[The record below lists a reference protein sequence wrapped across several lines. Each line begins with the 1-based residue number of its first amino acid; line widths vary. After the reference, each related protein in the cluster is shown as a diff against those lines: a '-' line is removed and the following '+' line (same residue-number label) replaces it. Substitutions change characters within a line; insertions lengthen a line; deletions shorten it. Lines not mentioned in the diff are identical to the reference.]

1 MVYML
6 LTIIYSHN
14 QKNLIQLK
22 DTEGQ
27 ELEKKIADTARELEE
42 MKDDVSSVL
51 YVILNTVAHSAAAE
65 C

>member
-1 MVYML
+1 MVHML

-14 QKNLIQLK
+14 QKSMIEVM

-27 ELEKKIADTARELEE
+27 ELEKKIADAARELEE

-51 YVILNTVAHSAAAE
+51 YVVLNTVTHSAAAE